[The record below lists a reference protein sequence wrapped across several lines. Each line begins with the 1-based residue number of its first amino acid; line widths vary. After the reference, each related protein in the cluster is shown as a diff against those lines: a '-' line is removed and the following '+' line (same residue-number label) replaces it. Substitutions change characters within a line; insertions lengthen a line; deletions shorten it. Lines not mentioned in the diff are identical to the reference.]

1 MDALGRWAG
10 FLAMA
15 GGALLTIILIIVALS
30 PTSIAWYGL
39 FLGIVLLGAA
49 LPGLYWRT
57 RPAAGRFGL
66 AAAWLSGL
74 GAVAIVMVAAYLV
87 GTNQVSAAQQD
98 LPEGPVG
105 FVAIAA
111 SVAWLFGNLGFAV
124 ALIRSRALPRLG
136 AWLVL
141 AGAFVPIAMAPFVG
155 DGSPPALTQ
164 AVTLVFGLVPVGWI
178 LLGYQAWRGTGTRRR
193 VAAS

>member
-15 GGALLTIILIIVALS
+15 GGTILTVILIIGVLS
-30 PTSIAWYGL
+30 PTSTVWYGL

-57 RPAAGRFGL
+57 RPATGRLGL
-66 AAAWLSGL
+66 AAAWLSGF
-74 GAVAIVMVAAYLV
+74 GALAIVAVAAYLIGTGQV
-87 GTNQVSAAQQD
+87 GPSQQN
-98 LPEGPVG
+98 LPEGPLTFVG
-105 FVAIAA
+105 IAA
-111 SVAWLFGNLGFAV
+111 SIAFLIGNLGFAL
-124 ALIRSRALPRLG
+124 ALIRSRVLPPLG

-141 AGAFVPIAMAPFVG
+141 AGAFIAVAMTPFVG
-155 DGSPPALTQ
+155 EDSPTALTQ

-178 LLGYQAWRGTGTRRR
+178 LLGYTASRQTG
-193 VAAS
+193 S